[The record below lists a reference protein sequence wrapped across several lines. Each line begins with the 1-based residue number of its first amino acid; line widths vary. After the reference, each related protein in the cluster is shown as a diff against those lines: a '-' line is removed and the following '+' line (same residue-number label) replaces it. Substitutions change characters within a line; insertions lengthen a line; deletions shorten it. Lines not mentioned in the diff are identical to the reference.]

1 MRNRQTEWEKRPRQR
16 RTNEYIACTILGTKF
31 YDALTPEQQFAAE
44 CYIEENLIIPGDTT
58 YRNDLLTIIER
69 S

>member
-1 MRNRQTEWEKRPRQR
+1 MRNRQTEWELRPRQR

-31 YDALTPEQQFAAE
+31 YDALTQEQQFAVE
-44 CYIEENLIIPGDTT
+44 CYIEENLIIPCDST
-58 YRNDLLTIIER
+58 YRNDLLAIVER